1 MAMVALAF
9 AVLEIGDFSDLGLVF
24 LVREIP
30 IVVLLLLGGVWADRV
45 SRRLILVGC
54 DVVRAAA
61 QLATA
66 ALLLSGHGAIWS
78 VALAQVAFGMATAFS
93 RPANVGLIKQAVSV
107 EHLQQAN
114 ALAGLMRSSSS
125 VVGPALG
132 AIIVELASPGIAL
145 GIDAATFAASAV
157 LIGGIRLADDRLSA
171 SSSGVLA
178 DLRAGWT
185 EFVSR
190 TWVWVMVA
198 SFGLFQLTFFPALL
212 VLGPT
217 VSKNDLGGAGAWG
230 TILSVGAAGSILGG
244 VIALRVRF
252 SRPLVAM
259 SLLMLAP
266 GVVLLG
272 LAVPAPVV
280 LLAAA
285 SFVASAALGL
295 TDPIWFTTL
304 QKHIPEHS
312 ISRISSFDWFGSVAL
327 NPLGYA
333 LIGPLAA
340 SIGIGT
346 ALAVSG
352 VLNIC
357 TSLVLLTLPA
367 IRGLRDDPD
376 ALAVTR

>member
-198 SFGLFQLTFFPALL
+198 SSGC
-212 VLGPT
+212 
-217 VSKNDLGGAGAWG
+217 
-230 TILSVGAAGSILGG
+230 
-244 VIALRVRF
+244 
-252 SRPLVAM
+252 
-259 SLLMLAP
+259 
-266 GVVLLG
+266 
-272 LAVPAPVV
+272 
-280 LLAAA
+280 
-285 SFVASAALGL
+285 
-295 TDPIWFTTL
+295 
-304 QKHIPEHS
+304 
-312 ISRISSFDWFGSVAL
+312 SS
-327 NPLGYA
+327 
-333 LIGPLAA
+333 
-340 SIGIGT
+340 
-346 ALAVSG
+346 
-352 VLNIC
+352 
-357 TSLVLLTLPA
+357 
-367 IRGLRDDPD
+367 
-376 ALAVTR
+376 